1 MNGQIAGFLV
11 IYGIALC
18 IARKLCDKFFNR
30 MPKGRITMTLKDTAK
45 LMVSDDYKDRF
56 KAEYFQLKI
65 RHDKLCAMLN
75 KWDARTLEFAPTC
88 PRNLYD
94 GQMRAMRWYLC
105 VLENRA
111 RLEGVNL
118 EGEGDNG

>member
-1 MNGQIAGFLV
+1 MS
-11 IYGIALC
+11 
-18 IARKLCDKFFNR
+18 
-30 MPKGRITMTLKDTAK
+30 LKDTAK
-45 LMVSDDYKDRF
+45 LMVNDDYKDRF
-56 KAEYFQLKI
+56 SAEYFQLKI
-65 RHDKLCAMLN
+65 RYDKLCAMLN
-75 KWDARTLEFAPTC
+75 KWDAGTLEFAPTC

>member
-18 IARKLCDKFFNR
+18 IARKLCDKFFDR
-30 MPKGRITMTLKDTAK
+30 MPKERIAMTLKDTAK

-56 KAEYFQLKI
+56 RAEYFQLKI
-65 RHDKLCAMLN
+65 RYDKLCAMLN
-75 KWDARTLEFAPTC
+75 KWDAGTLEFAPTC

-111 RLEGVNL
+111 RLEGVDL
-118 EGEGDNG
+118 KGGEDDG

>member
-56 KAEYFQLKI
+56 RAEYFQLKI
-65 RHDKLCAMLN
+65 RYDSLRQVVRYAEQMGC
-75 KWDARTLEFAPTC
+75 
-88 PRNLYD
+88 RNS
-94 GQMRAMRWYLC
+94 GVRSYLLSQS
-105 VLENRA
+105 V
-111 RLEGVNL
+111 
-118 EGEGDNG
+118 